1 MKIGV
6 LSDTH
11 DQVEKIQRAVK
22 ILNKEKVSL
31 IIHCGD
37 WVSPFTQFF
46 YRDLKSP
53 IKGIFGNNDGD
64 IPYHLVCAK
73 KSHIQFA
80 GRTMS
85 LNIRGRKIFV
95 YHGESEETV
104 KALITCSKYDAVFH
118 GHTHTPSNIVMGKTL
133 SLNPGTLMSIT
144 DKNIQGAS
152 FAIYDTVNNSAK
164 LITL

>member
-11 DQVEKIQRAVK
+11 DQFENIRKAVK
-22 ILNKEKVSL
+22 ILNKERVVL
-31 IIHCGD
+31 TIHCGD

-46 YRDLKSP
+46 YHDLKSP

-64 IPYHLVCAK
+64 IQYHLIYAK

-80 GRTMS
+80 SQTMS

-95 YHGESEETV
+95 YHGESDDIV
-104 KALITCSKYDAVFH
+104 KALITCGKYDAVFY
-118 GHTHTPSNIVMGKTL
+118 GHTHVASNTVVGKTL
-133 SLNPGTLMSIT
+133 SLNPGTLMLVT
-144 DKNIQGAS
+144 DRNIKGAS
-152 FAIYDTVNNSAK
+152 FAIYDTVKNSAK
-164 LITL
+164 LIRL